1 MPEPNDAEF
10 LSEVVNAH
18 FAKELG
24 EQHWQQAQGTIN
36 QLIQDF
42 VQQQQGKDV
51 ATDQL
56 LSTIYLFSRQV
67 QPDAMDQDSLK
78 QLLLK
83 RLDSAVDQ

>member
-1 MPEPNDAEF
+1 M
-10 LSEVVNAH
+10 
-18 FAKELG
+18 
-24 EQHWQQAQGTIN
+24 
-36 QLIQDF
+36 
-42 VQQQQGKDV
+42 QQQQGKEV

-67 QPDAMDQDSLK
+67 QPDTMDQDSLK